1 MSPTVA
7 RGRSVGRSVGQTEGR
22 AGVQARGSRSAHG
35 GDCNSHF
42 CAVKVFEAGCSLQE
56 SIGVIKEESYL
67 EAPALVPVAAVS
79 A

>member
-7 RGRSVGRSVGQTEGR
+7 RGRTEGR
-22 AGVQARGSRSAHG
+22 AGKEARGGHSAHG

-42 CAVKVFEAGCSLQE
+42 CAVKVFEAGCSLE

-67 EAPALVPVAAVS
+67 EAPALVPPAAVVCS
-79 A
+79 KCMSLLP